1 MTISDQI
8 ELRTNWKIYA
18 EEFHQTLLISQK
30 QHSRFPDIHSN
41 QYITENP
48 ITAFERKYLMSKHL
62 LWQVNTHI
70 ENDLKTDLT
79 ANLRAAPDE

>member
-1 MTISDQI
+1 
-8 ELRTNWKIYA
+8 
-18 EEFHQTLLISQK
+18 
-30 QHSRFPDIHSN
+30 
-41 QYITENP
+41 
-48 ITAFERKYLMSKHL
+48 MSKHL